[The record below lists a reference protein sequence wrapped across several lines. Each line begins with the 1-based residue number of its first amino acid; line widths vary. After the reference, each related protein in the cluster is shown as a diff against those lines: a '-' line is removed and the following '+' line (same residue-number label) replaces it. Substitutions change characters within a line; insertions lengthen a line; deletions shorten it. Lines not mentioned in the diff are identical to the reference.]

1 MANDSVEQIKDRL
14 DIVDIIGQT
23 VQLRKAGRSFK
34 GLCPFHQEK
43 TPSFIV
49 FPESQTFHC
58 FGCHAGG
65 DLFNY
70 VMQQDRIDF
79 SEALTTLARQAG
91 VELEERTARED
102 APPPDQ
108 YDHLYDLNQRAAS
121 FFSHV
126 LWRTSHGEEGRKLL
140 EERGVDQQ
148 TAETFQLGFAPD
160 RWDSLL
166 TRFRKNEVPV
176 EHAMEAGLVTENDS
190 GRTYDRFR
198 NRLMF
203 PISDAEGR
211 IIGFGARA
219 LGDSMPKYL
228 NSPQSPIFDK
238 SSSLY
243 ALDLARDAIR
253 EKRDVVVVEGYMD
266 AIAAHQHGYRNVVA
280 SMGTALTE
288 QQVRLIRRGVDRIIL
303 ALDSDVAGQMATIRG
318 LDVMRD
324 TLSEDQRA
332 VVDGPNIVRFE
343 KQMKTDIRIVKLPE
357 DTDPD
362 DLIRSDRENWERLTA
377 NPIPFLDFYVD
388 AVIGDP
394 PPTDPREKSEIV
406 NQLGPV
412 LREIS
417 DNVVRE
423 HYVGRAARKLGLSER
438 VILTSGA
445 SPRRQR
451 TLQPAQVARPT
462 PATPEEH
469 LVGLLIRYPEFLGNT
484 LDRVVESDIHDP
496 RSREAL
502 TAIRHQAPDTIPG
515 IIEGLPEQIR
525 EHVER
530 LIESIG
536 ERPQTYPGQL
546 RREAEQVLTRL
557 RKQRHDQQIRQL
569 MSDLNHAESEKD
581 RDTVVEH
588 LALIDQMKTRYPEFY
603 PEKSPYFRD
612 SRDTGLPSG

>member
-1 MANDSVEQIKDRL
+1 MANDAVEQIKERL

-70 VMQQDRIDF
+70 VMQQERIDF
-79 SEALTTLARQAG
+79 SEALTSLARQAG
-91 VELEERTARED
+91 VELEARDPRED
-102 APPPDQ
+102 APPADQ
-108 YDHLYDLNQRAAS
+108 YNHLYDLNQRATS

-126 LWRTSHGEEGRKLL
+126 LWRTSHGDAGRQLL
-140 EERGVDQQ
+140 EERGVDRE
-148 TAETFQLGFAPD
+148 TAERFQLGFAPD
-160 RWDSLL
+160 RWDALL
-166 TRFRKNEVPV
+166 GRFLKNDIPLEQ
-176 EHAMEAGLVTENDS
+176 AMEAGLVTQNDT
-190 GRTYDRFR
+190 GRNYDRFR

-203 PISDAEGR
+203 PICDAEGR
-211 IIGFGARA
+211 VIGFGARA
-219 LGDSMPKYL
+219 LGDAMPKYL
-228 NSPQSPIFDK
+228 NSPQTPIFDK

-243 ALDLARDAIR
+243 AIDLARDAMR
-253 EKRDVVVVEGYMD
+253 ERREVVVVEGYMD

-288 QQVRLIRRGVDRIIL
+288 QQVRLVRRGVDRIIL

-324 TLSEDQRA
+324 TLSEEQRA
-332 VVDGPNIVRFE
+332 VVDGPNMVRFE
-343 KQMKTDIRIVKLPE
+343 KQLKTDIRIVKLPE
-357 DTDPD
+357 GTDPD
-362 DLIRSDRENWERLTA
+362 DLIRSSQDTWEQLVG
-377 NPIPFLDFYVD
+377 NPTPFLDFYIE

-394 PPTDPREKSEIV
+394 PPSDPRQKSEIV

-417 DNVVRE
+417 DNVIRE
-423 HYVGRAARKLGLSER
+423 HYVGLAARKLGLSER
-438 VILTSGA
+438 VLLTSGA

-451 TLQPAQVARPT
+451 SLQPAQVTRPV

-469 LVGLLIRYPEFLGNT
+469 LVGLLVRYPEFLGNT
-484 LDRVVESDIHDP
+484 LERVVESDIHDP
-496 RSREAL
+496 RSREIL
-502 TAIRHQAPDTIPG
+502 TAIRHQPPDQVPG
-515 IIEGLPEQIR
+515 IIDAMTDQVR
-525 EHVER
+525 EHTER
-530 LIESIG
+530 LIESLG

-581 RDTVVEH
+581 RETVVEH
-588 LALIDQMKTRYPEFY
+588 LTLIDQMKARYPEFY
-603 PEKSPYFRD
+603 PDKSPYFRD
-612 SRDTGLPSG
+612 SRDTGL

>member
-1 MANDSVEQIKDRL
+1 MSNDAVEQIKDRL

-65 DLFNY
+65 DLFNF
-70 VMQQDRIDF
+70 VMQQERIEF
-79 SEALTTLARQAG
+79 SEALGSLARQAG
-91 VELEERTARED
+91 VELEPRAPRED
-102 APPPDQ
+102 APQPDQ
-108 YDHLYDLNQRAAS
+108 YEHLYDLNQRATS

-126 LWRTSHGEEGRKLL
+126 LWRTSHGEPGRKLL
-140 EERGVDQQ
+140 EERGVDQK
-148 TAETFQLGFAPD
+148 TAERFQLGFAPD
-160 RWDSLL
+160 RWDALL
-166 TRFRKNEVPV
+166 TRFRKNDVPV
-176 EHAMEAGLVTENDS
+176 EHAIEAGLVTENDS
-190 GRTYDRFR
+190 GRIYDRFR

-203 PISDAEGR
+203 PISDAESR
-211 IIGFGARA
+211 VIGFGARA
-219 LGDSMPKYL
+219 LGDAMPKYL
-228 NSPQSPIFDK
+228 NSPQTPIFDK

-243 ALDLARDAIR
+243 ALDLARESMRARR
-253 EKRDVVVVEGYMD
+253 EVIVVEGYMD
-266 AIAAHQHGYRNVVA
+266 AIAAHQHGYQSVVA

-288 QQVRLIRRGVDRIIL
+288 QQVRLIRRGVDRIVL

-324 TLSEDQRA
+324 ALSEDQRA
-332 VVDGPNIVRFE
+332 VVDGPDMVRFE

-357 DTDPD
+357 GTDPD
-362 DLIRSDRENWERLTA
+362 DLIRSDQQTWDQLVAE
-377 NPIPFLDFYVD
+377 PVPFLDFYVN

-394 PPTDPREKSEIV
+394 APTDPRQKSEIV

-417 DNVVRE
+417 DNVIRE
-423 HYVGRAARKLGLSER
+423 HYASIVARRLGISER
-438 VILTSGA
+438 VVLTSGA

-451 TLQPAQVARPT
+451 RLQPAETVRPE

-469 LVGLLIRYPEFLGNT
+469 LVGLLIRYPEFLSHT
-484 LDRVVESDIHDP
+484 QERVVESDIHDP
-496 RSREAL
+496 RSREIL
-502 TAIRHQAPDTIPG
+502 TAIRNQPPDQ
-515 IIEGLPEQIR
+515 IERLINEMADQVR
-525 EHVER
+525 DHALR

-569 MSDLNHAESEKD
+569 MSDLTYAEAEKD
-581 RDTVVEH
+581 RETMIEH
-588 LALIDQMKTRYPEFY
+588 LALIDQMKARYPEFY
-603 PEKSPYFRD
+603 PDKSPYFRD
-612 SRDTGLPSG
+612 IRDTAW

>member
-160 RWDSLL
+160 RWDALL
-166 TRFRKNEVPV
+166 TRFRKNDVPV

-203 PISDAEGR
+203 PISDADGR

-219 LGDSMPKYL
+219 LGDAMPKYL

-357 DTDPD
+357 GTDPD

-423 HYVGRAARKLGLSER
+423 HYVGQAARKLGLSER

-451 TLQPAQVARPT
+451 QLQPAQVTRPT

-515 IIEGLPEQIR
+515 IIEGLPEQVR